1 MKHGGLVGTFDRKIG
16 KKAQDI
22 EPKKRSLA
30 LRAIAGD
37 RESDS
42 AGVVCWTLTWKPKK
56 TKVQIF
62 LRGPTYP
69 TDILLVAFY
78 GTKIYPSSLSQQVSR
93 LCVAWDVG
101 NGKKGGANV
110 RGIAISLGD
119 YAPSFDDMWL
129 TQEKFLEKEKHKL
142 YVNNILKP
150 NTQDTRF
157 IGLQRTNQLE
167 NTLYLDQPKVQKYF
181 YL

>member
-56 TKVQIF
+56 TKVYIF
-62 LRGPTYP
+62 LRR
-69 TDILLVAFY
+69 L
-78 GTKIYPSSLSQQVSR
+78 IYTMDFTNR
-93 LCVAWDVG
+93 TRWH
-101 NGKKGGANV
+101 KT
-110 RGIAISLGD
+110 ISLI
-119 YAPSFDDMWL
+119 S
-129 TQEKFLEKEKHKL
+129 
-142 YVNNILKP
+142 IL
-150 NTQDTRF
+150 
-157 IGLQRTNQLE
+157 IG
-167 NTLYLDQPKVQKYF
+167 
-181 YL
+181 

>member
-56 TKVQIF
+56 TKVFI
-62 LRGPTYP
+62 
-69 TDILLVAFY
+69 FY
-78 GTKIYPSSLSQQVSR
+78 GDSHIQ
-93 LCVAWDVG
+93 CF
-101 NGKKGGANV
+101 ANYV
-110 RGIAISLGD
+110 LWNKNISL
-119 YAPSFDDMWL
+119 
-129 TQEKFLEKEKHKL
+129 
-142 YVNNILKP
+142 ILIS
-150 NTQDTRF
+150 
-157 IGLQRTNQLE
+157 IG
-167 NTLYLDQPKVQKYF
+167 
-181 YL
+181 

>member
-56 TKVQIF
+56 TKVYIF
-62 LRGPTYP
+62 LRWLTYP
-69 TDILLVAFY
+69 IGLFAN
-78 GTKIYPSSLSQQVSR
+78 
-93 LCVAWDVG
+93 DVLW
-101 NGKKGGANV
+101 NKN
-110 RGIAISLGD
+110 ISL
-119 YAPSFDDMWL
+119 
-129 TQEKFLEKEKHKL
+129 
-142 YVNNILKP
+142 ILIS
-150 NTQDTRF
+150 
-157 IGLQRTNQLE
+157 IG
-167 NTLYLDQPKVQKYF
+167 
-181 YL
+181 

>member
-56 TKVQIF
+56 TKVYIF
-62 LRGPTYP
+62 LRGLTY
-69 TDILLVAFY
+69 LLLITFC
-78 GTKIYPSSLSQQVSR
+78 GTKIYP
-93 LCVAWDVG
+93 
-101 NGKKGGANV
+101 
-110 RGIAISLGD
+110 
-119 YAPSFDDMWL
+119 
-129 TQEKFLEKEKHKL
+129 
-142 YVNNILKP
+142 
-150 NTQDTRF
+150 
-157 IGLQRTNQLE
+157 
-167 NTLYLDQPKVQKYF
+167 
-181 YL
+181 

>member
-1 MKHGGLVGTFDRKIG
+1 M
-16 KKAQDI
+16 
-22 EPKKRSLA
+22 
-30 LRAIAGD
+30 
-37 RESDS
+37 
-42 AGVVCWTLTWKPKK
+42 
-56 TKVQIF
+56 
-62 LRGPTYP
+62 
-69 TDILLVAFY
+69 
-78 GTKIYPSSLSQQVSR
+78 
-93 LCVAWDVG
+93 
-101 NGKKGGANV
+101 

-167 NTLYLDQPKVQKYF
+167 NTLYLDQPKVESHFISNHKRSLDRF
-181 YL
+181 NFAL

>member
-56 TKVQIF
+56 TKVYIL
-62 LRGPTYP
+62 LRWLTYP
-69 TDILLVAFY
+69 TDRTVIFPLANHALWNK
-78 GTKIYPSSLSQQVSR
+78 TYP
-93 LCVAWDVG
+93 
-101 NGKKGGANV
+101 
-110 RGIAISLGD
+110 
-119 YAPSFDDMWL
+119 
-129 TQEKFLEKEKHKL
+129 
-142 YVNNILKP
+142 
-150 NTQDTRF
+150 
-157 IGLQRTNQLE
+157 
-167 NTLYLDQPKVQKYF
+167 
-181 YL
+181 